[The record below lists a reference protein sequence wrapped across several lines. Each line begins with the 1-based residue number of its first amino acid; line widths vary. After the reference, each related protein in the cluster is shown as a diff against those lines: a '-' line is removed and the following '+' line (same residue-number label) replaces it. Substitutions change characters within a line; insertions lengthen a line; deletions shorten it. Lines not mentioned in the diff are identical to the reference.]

1 MHCIAMSHK
10 SKKAKR
16 SKRDSSSLQTW
27 KLKERKKVFPL
38 SLVPM
43 RVKGNK
49 ICKFVIVRFVK
60 QVRGGAHCTSGSNAA
75 LIRINKGNR

>member
-16 SKRDSSSLQTW
+16 SKRDSSPLQT
-27 KLKERKKVFPL
+27 LEQDSKKVFPM

-49 ICKFVIVRFVK
+49 ICKFVSVRFVK

>member
-1 MHCIAMSHK
+1 MSHK
-10 SKKAKR
+10 SKTVKR
-16 SKRDSSSLQTW
+16 SKRDSSPLQTW
-27 KLKERKKVFPL
+27 EQDSRKVFAM

-60 QVRGGAHCTSGSNAA
+60 QVRGGAHCRSGSNAA

>member
-1 MHCIAMSHK
+1 MCHILITPLHICQGDRAQCIV
-10 SKKAKR
+10 
-16 SKRDSSSLQTW
+16 LENQGQV
-27 KLKERKKVFPL
+27 LVL